1 MATAQQPKR
10 PAPQKQPGNNILS
23 RMLQMEKQSKQQR
36 AASASPTL
44 PLSPSAD
51 YFSGSPTRA
60 SPSPTSAQR
69 SPRTTPQSPLRPP
82 MPRSQTSP
90 ALAQESRS
98 TEKSLERPRQSFEP
112 LRVSTTKLVQEP
124 ATEEICLS
132 PSWSD
137 HGEKERR
144 REKRKAEKEQKER
157 DKKAKHEKEK
167 QRSAESK
174 TGRRLSK
181 KPPPAAM
188 ETQKMPSAL
197 RRNSWMSIISSNSTS
212 GDEAQRSSREEVTQS
227 IVSLGSFRSSRRS
240 QSMPPNDVENTPKSS
255 LEQWRPIVSPSAPKL
270 PSFRWSSRK
279 TTSRSGKS
287 DAWGSDDAYEKD
299 LIAFAYRLEGSSI
312 VTEPEKTDQS
322 KSKQGS
328 GTGTPQQQPSTPTI
342 SQSSTG
348 PSLSVAKQSRPSQSP
363 QRLSGMKDGNP
374 DAESVSKPRET
385 GGEQQNTA
393 SAAKAKP
400 RGTANHKRSPSQVP
414 SPPQSAVLPQARSS
428 HDGSSY
434 VHKQRMYQQQR
445 SIAGYEEQQAVEAAT
460 DHASELAAEYE
471 ALLSGQVT
479 PASERGRTPTL
490 NRLDA
495 LGIIQAP
502 GDSRLQVR
510 GGSVSPAPSKQRHRS
525 NSPRTESASTKQ
537 SSRGPSALSQS
548 SCQTDDA
555 EKDKEA
561 AQVRASMQAVSDVPV
576 SKPQG
581 LTGFK
586 RDKILGFRRRA
597 KEPPA
602 FISVPYNAENR
613 VVAIQSAPLNASPS
627 TEPSPKRSKIERI
640 FGEPNPSFAET
651 SERKRSSSLARNQ
664 NREEVAQSNSTQS
677 HSRTRTSSST
687 VLNDKT
693 SLSRQLP
700 KSKTEPILTSNTNTT
715 KQVSFDK
722 DAQKSLSKES
732 KAEAKTATK
741 VDGLGGKHDNDT
753 RNPKPIGESNSKS
766 SVKPALATEKAPQA
780 ATTPVL
786 EAKPAKKAPAEVI
799 VASETG
805 DGLLRKASLT
815 RPRSNPQLQTQTT
828 ATNSLPNLDF
838 LPQLKHQ
845 PLIKRERQS
854 PTWPAQDGSTSV
866 SIAQYTTPVAPLAY
880 NSPAPVIAP
889 DLKLIPRSPLRAPSQ
904 FPLPTANRHTRSA
917 TDVGTLSNFGKGP
930 LAEGLNAKPVAKL
943 FVVCCKCKFWH
954 DLPSKLYE
962 AMALPKELHKA
973 GEGKLTGA
981 RLETAVRCPWC
992 EHAMTTFCCQG
1003 WTTVVYLHERHH

>member
-1 MATAQQPKR
+1 
-10 PAPQKQPGNNILS
+10 
-23 RMLQMEKQSKQQR
+23 
-36 AASASPTL
+36 
-44 PLSPSAD
+44 
-51 YFSGSPTRA
+51 
-60 SPSPTSAQR
+60 
-69 SPRTTPQSPLRPP
+69 

-90 ALAQESRS
+90 ALAQEFKS
-98 TEKSLERPRQSFEP
+98 TEKSPERPRQSFEP
-112 LRVSTTKLVQEP
+112 LRVSTTKFVQEP

-144 REKRKAEKEQKER
+144 REKRKAEKEQKDL
-157 DKKAKHEKEK
+157 DKKAKREQEK

-174 TGRRLSK
+174 TGRRLNK

-212 GDEAQRSSREEVTQS
+212 GEDAQRSSREEKTQS
-227 IVSLGSFRSSRRS
+227 IVSFGSFRSSRRS
-240 QSMPPNDVENTPKSS
+240 QSMPPNNAENTPKSS

-279 TTSRSGKS
+279 TTPRSGNS

-299 LIAFAYRLEGSSI
+299 LVAFAYRLEGPSI

-328 GTGTPQQQPSTPTI
+328 RTGTPQQQPSTPAI
-342 SQSSTG
+342 SQSSTE
-348 PSLSVAKQSRPSQSP
+348 PSLSIAKQSKPSQSP
-363 QRLSGMKDGNP
+363 QQLPGMKVGNP
-374 DAESVSKPRET
+374 DAESVSKPEET
-385 GGEQQNTA
+385 RGEQQNTA
-393 SAAKAKP
+393 SIAKENP
-400 RGTANHKRSPSQVP
+400 SGTANHKRSPSQVP
-414 SPPQSAVLPQARSS
+414 SSPQSAVLPQVRSS

-445 SIAGYEEQQAVEAAT
+445 SIAGYEEQQAVKAAT
-460 DHASELAAEYE
+460 DHASELASEYE

-490 NRLDA
+490 GRLDA
-495 LGIIQAP
+495 LGIVQAP
-502 GDSRLQVR
+502 GDSRLQVEE
-510 GGSVSPAPSKQRHRS
+510 GSVSPAPPKQRHRS
-525 NSPRTESASTKQ
+525 SSPRTDSASTKQ
-537 SSRGPSALSQS
+537 SSRGLSALSQYS
-548 SCQTDDA
+548 SQTDDT

-561 AQVRASMQAVSDVPV
+561 AQVRASMQAVSDVHV

-586 RDKILGFRRRA
+586 REKILGFRRRA

-627 TEPSPKRSKIERI
+627 TEPSSKRSKIERI
-640 FGEPNPSFAET
+640 FGEPKPSYAET

-687 VLNDKT
+687 VLNDNI
-693 SLSRQLP
+693 SSISSSRQLP
-700 KSKTEPILTSNTNTT
+700 KSKTEPILTPNTNTT
-715 KQVSFDK
+715 KQVSVNK
-722 DAQKSLSKES
+722 DAQKSLGKEP
-732 KAEAKTATK
+732 KAKAQTTTK
-741 VDGLGGKHDNDT
+741 VDGLGGKHDNAT
-753 RNPKPIGESNSKS
+753 RNPNGESNSKS
-766 SVKPALATEKAPQA
+766 NDKPALATERAPQA
-780 ATTPVL
+780 AITPVS
-786 EAKPAKKAPAEVI
+786 EAKPAKKAPTGVL

-828 ATNSLPNLDF
+828 AINSLPNLDF

-854 PTWPAQDGSTSV
+854 PTRPAQDDSTSV
-866 SIAQYTTPVAPLAY
+866 SIAHFTTPIAPLAY

-904 FPLPTANRHTRSA
+904 FPLPSANRHTRSA
-917 TDVGTLSNFGKGP
+917 TDVGTLSNFGKGA
-930 LAEGLNAKPVAKL
+930 LAEGLDAKPVAKL